1 MHGRDN
7 DDTSARCNPCGYNA
21 FSRNNSDDYAVSC
34 GAGAMQKM
42 CLCIPEEWAAS
53 HDLRWFGEGGEGV
66 SAQLSWFQVG
76 LAVLWQGDNA
86 AGSESLTL
94 FEDAGALCV
103 N

>member
-1 MHGRDN
+1 MMIHLQSATPVDVMHLAEIT
-7 DDTSARCNPCGYNA
+7 DD
-21 FSRNNSDDYAVSC
+21 DAVPC

-42 CLCIPEEWAAS
+42 WLFIQGEWAAS
-53 HDLRWFGEGGEGV
+53 HDLGWFGEKGV
-66 SAQLSWFQVG
+66 SAQLSGFQVG
-76 LAVLWQGDNA
+76 LAALWQGDNA